1 MINGHCIPIQSL
13 EVKISVAPR
22 PVPSD
27 GHWRTSGLSWQRK
40 QHVKA
45 VGWVPGGPRSPV
57 SEPGVCL
64 GGGKCAC
71 RGDIGRERS
80 FKLYF
85 RLASLVAQTVEESA
99 RNVGYSGSIPG
110 LGRSPGKGI
119 HPHSSIL
126 AWKIPWTEE
135 AGRATVHGV
144 AKSQTQ
150 RSDEHRTCS
159 RLPPT
164 GCLPGFL
171 RVAKRLPW
179 CPDLQ
184 APRGGTVPWSR
195 LRAQPVGGAQR
206 ARGWAHARAAPWGL
220 RSQPCPPSGSS
231 PPRTGVPGRQSP
243 GLALPLGTLVGAH
256 PSPEEQDDTHWLF
269 VRAWRVPSP
278 LP

>member
-1 MINGHCIPIQSL
+1 M
-13 EVKISVAPR
+13 
-22 PVPSD
+22 
-27 GHWRTSGLSWQRK
+27 
-40 QHVKA
+40 
-45 VGWVPGGPRSPV
+45 

-85 RLASLVAQTVEESA
+85 CLASLVAQTVEESA

-150 RSDEHRTCS
+150 RSDDTG
-159 RLPPT
+159 LAQ
-164 GCLPGFL
+164 GCLLRGVFPGSL
-171 RVAKRLPW
+171 GWLNACLGALGK
-179 CPDLQ
+179 
-184 APRGGTVPWSR
+184 GR
-195 LRAQPVGGAQR
+195 LRSGLLTCKLLGEGLCPGQGCVHSPWEERSELGDGRMRGLHPGG
-206 ARGWAHARAAPWGL
+206 
-220 RSQPCPPSGSS
+220 
-231 PPRTGVPGRQSP
+231 
-243 GLALPLGTLVGAH
+243 
-256 PSPEEQDDTHWLF
+256 
-269 VRAWRVPSP
+269 
-278 LP
+278 